1 MSKFVDS
8 VYNPCLKDIRQEV
21 TNELTSKLKIDPDI
35 LDRFYRS
42 FGLDP
47 IKLHTQELVDIKD
60 IFPDTPVKV
69 LKDVFK
75 ALQLY
80 DFAELLEKA
89 TKPRALRPALSL
101 KEIEKL
107 PNTNNRPT
115 KFFTKAEVL
124 IIDNSDDAD
133 ESPQNFGSFF
143 KALNP
148 QYQVIVVSTENCI
161 ELRKDLKRLRELNNS
176 KCSSI
181 LDAKDREEG
190 LKEVLESKGPV
201 DHGRYMVGA
210 EAIYRELRNQELLTM
225 FEEKESAMKEELEKL
240 IEEIERLEKESN
252 KITKDLQKK
261 NEELQAEYE
270 KFNGAVSTHFN
281 KWMEQAYVKG

>member
-1 MSKFVDS
+1 M
-8 VYNPCLKDIRQEV
+8 
-21 TNELTSKLKIDPDI
+21 
-35 LDRFYRS
+35 
-42 FGLDP
+42 
-47 IKLHTQELVDIKD
+47 
-60 IFPDTPVKV
+60 
-69 LKDVFK
+69 
-75 ALQLY
+75 
-80 DFAELLEKA
+80 
-89 TKPRALRPALSL
+89 
-101 KEIEKL
+101 
-107 PNTNNRPT
+107 
-115 KFFTKAEVL
+115 
-124 IIDNSDDAD
+124 
-133 ESPQNFGSFF
+133 
-143 KALNP
+143 NP
-148 QYQVIVVSTENCI
+148 QYQVIAVSTENCI

-225 FEEKESAMKEELEKL
+225 FKEKESAMKEELEKL